1 MKVTVEVRPIAGRSA
16 AKEARAIAGD
26 NHGAWYDPDDL
37 EIVIRDQDYHVRA
50 NLENRFRMFSKIAS
64 IEMFG
69 CHIDENDCS
78 EGPFERPYM
87 VRDQQSKNTGNMPDD
102 LDPNGGCN
110 GQLQYD
116 EETGLPFGPANAV
129 DCTHKDY
136 QVCCIDWSALELPE
150 LIDTTMF
157 VRRIKHSGEAIRF
170 IHREHGSKD
179 QGVTLPGDL
188 GYHGY

>member
-1 MKVTVEVRPIAGRSA
+1 
-16 AKEARAIAGD
+16 
-26 NHGAWYDPDDL
+26 
-37 EIVIRDQDYHVRA
+37 
-50 NLENRFRMFSKIAS
+50 
-64 IEMFG
+64 MFG
-69 CHIDENDCS
+69 CHIDENDCVPVDS
-78 EGPFERPYM
+78 DFNRAYM
-87 VRDQQSKNTGNMPDD
+87 VRDNQSAATGNRPDD
-102 LDPNGGCN
+102 FDPNGGCG

-116 EETGLPFGPANAV
+116 EQTGLPFGPANAV

-136 QVCCIDWSALELPE
+136 QVPCCIDWSTLNMPE

-179 QGVTLPGDL
+179 SGVTLPGDI